1 VLSVCI
7 LFFRLIWFL
16 RCERL
21 SNDSPQGRWDQINIK
36 QRYGSFIEHGRGIR
50 FEQHCKILITLKLS
64 IFNDFSVCGQRSV
77 LWWIIRW
84 SVAMEIKMKLCYYS
98 LYRAQFCFYIFYFF
112 IFLFLPIGYTRSRTM
127 YWLLMYQL
135 ATLNFILDILRKFV
149 CCLFQRRIKK
159 DNSKTFLHNLTYY
172 EQK

>member
-1 VLSVCI
+1 MLSVCI

-36 QRYGSFIEHGRGIR
+36 QRYGLFIEHGRGIR

-98 LYRAQFCFYIFYFF
+98 LYRAQFCFYLLFF
-112 IFLFLPIGYTRSRTM
+112 IFT
-127 YWLLMYQL
+127 YWLYQKYNHVL
-135 ATLNFILDILRKFV
+135 TTDVPTSNVKFHSWYIKEI
-149 CCLFQRRIKK
+149 CLLPVSKK
-159 DNSKTFLHNLTYY
+159 N
-172 EQK
+172 QKG

>member
-1 VLSVCI
+1 MVHSLSMG
-7 LFFRLIWFL
+7 
-16 RCERL
+16 EGYD
-21 SNDSPQGRWDQINIK
+21 SNSTVK
-36 QRYGSFIEHGRGIR
+36 
-50 FEQHCKILITLKLS
+50 
-64 IFNDFSVCGQRSV
+64 
-77 LWWIIRW
+77 
-84 SVAMEIKMKLCYYS
+84 YS
-98 LYRAQFCFYIFYFF
+98 LLLNYQSLMTSPYAVKDRYFDELSGGPLPWKLKWSYVIIPCIGHNFAFIFY
-112 IFLFLPIGYTRSRTM
+112 FLFLPIGYTRSRTM